1 MQYIPVIFFEVQLH
15 LGIIYIYIYIY
26 ANTKQVV
33 RCLTTQNILLT
44 VIYCLLIEFTHLQC
58 DLLYVA
64 H

>member
-15 LGIIYIYIYIY
+15 LGIIYMYIY

-33 RCLTTQNILLT
+33 RCLATQNILLT
-44 VIYCLLIEFTHLQC
+44 VIYCLLIEFTHLQR